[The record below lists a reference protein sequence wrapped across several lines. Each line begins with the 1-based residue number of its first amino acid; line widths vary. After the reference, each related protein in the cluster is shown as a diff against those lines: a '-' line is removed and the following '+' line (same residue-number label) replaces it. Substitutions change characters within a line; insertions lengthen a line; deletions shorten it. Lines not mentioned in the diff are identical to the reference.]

1 MFPVTKE
8 YLIRYRTEGNDFAQL
23 LQTIIDKNT
32 KKIVDACQSYLNQ
45 YASGQK
51 PPYATQKPPYATDI
65 DYLLT
70 QLFSDIKDT

>member
-32 KKIVDACQSYLNQ
+32 KKIVDACQSCLNQ
-45 YASGQK
+45 YASG
-51 PPYATQKPPYATDI
+51 QKPPYATDI